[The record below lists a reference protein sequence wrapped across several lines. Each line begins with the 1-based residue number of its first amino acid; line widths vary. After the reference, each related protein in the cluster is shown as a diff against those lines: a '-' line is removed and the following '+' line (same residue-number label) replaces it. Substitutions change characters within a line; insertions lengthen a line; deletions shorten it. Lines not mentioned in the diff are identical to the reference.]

1 MLRRSLLLIL
11 LLAGCNL
18 QTGQPTVIPTPDI
31 PQIEF
36 QEPANNDS
44 IIEGTDVSIA
54 LVARDDGIGVARVEL
69 LVDDLPAGEAFPQV
83 SGAVPIFTVTMNWLA
98 AGIGFHSMTATAY
111 RPDGTPSRAAVI
123 SILVT
128 ASQDA

>member
-1 MLRRSLLLIL
+1 MLRRCLFLM

-18 QTGQPTVIPTPDI
+18 QSGQPTAIPTPDI

-36 QEPANNDS
+36 QQPANNDNV
-44 IIEGTDVSIA
+44 IEGTDVTIA
-54 LVARDDGIGVARVEL
+54 LLARDDGIGVARVEL

-83 SGAVPIFTVTMNWLA
+83 SGAVPVFTVTMNWLA
-98 AGIGFHSMTATAY
+98 EGIGFHSLTATAY
-111 RPDGTPSRAAVI
+111 RPDGTASRATTI
-123 SILVT
+123 SVLVT